1 MPGGQGRRPR
11 QAGDGGECERG
22 RTVVHLQAVREDQRN
37 NVAAVERGVGPPAVG
52 GKRLMAE
59 RIGGGKRKE
68 TFGLLELDGNPR
80 SFCSTHDNGR
90 IASPTNSRRSLTFF
104 ALWPGREAGI
114 AKRTHE
120 VPRSKGRR
128 SEVAAA
134 ARRQLLPDGDNR
146 ATQHEVRK
154 AAGGQWI
161 TESVGARTIVS
172 LLITYEREGPCGAA
186 GAGGAEGCRGRS
198 LLQTEVERATSGV
211 KALGAWT
218 GRGPGGP

>member
-1 MPGGQGRRPR
+1 MRRRVPGGQGRRPR
-11 QAGDGGECERG
+11 QAGDGGEWERG
-22 RTVVHLQAVREDQRN
+22 RTETHLQAVLEDQRK
-37 NVAAVERGVGPPAVG
+37 NVAAVERGVWAAAVG

-146 ATQHEVRK
+146 ATQHEVR
-154 AAGGQWI
+154 AVSGRRWI
-161 TESVGARTIVS
+161 TDLDGAGVNDS
-172 LLITYEREGPCGAA
+172 LLDIIRAYEALRS
-186 GAGGAEGCRGRS
+186 GRS
-198 LLQTEVERATSGV
+198 
-211 KALGAWT
+211 
-218 GRGPGGP
+218 